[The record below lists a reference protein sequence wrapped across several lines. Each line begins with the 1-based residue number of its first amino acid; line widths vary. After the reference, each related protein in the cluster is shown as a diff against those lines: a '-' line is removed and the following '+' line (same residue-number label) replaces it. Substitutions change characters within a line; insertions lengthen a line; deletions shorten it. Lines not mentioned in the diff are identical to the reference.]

1 MSPTWYDD
9 FDLPDASYS
18 VLEIHDYFGYSIKN
32 HETIANNPP
41 VQIYTNK
48 IKNSIDFKIKTD
60 YKLELISPETL
71 LLFLKIIRRYKKR
84 C

>member
-1 MSPTWYDD
+1 MTPTWYDD
-9 FDLPDASYS
+9 FDLLDVSYS
-18 VLEIHDYFGYSIKN
+18 VSEIHDYFGYIIKN
-32 HETIANNPP
+32 HETIANIPP

-48 IKNSIDFKIKTD
+48 IKDSIVFKIKTD

-71 LLFLKIIRRYKKR
+71 LLFLKIIRRYKKK